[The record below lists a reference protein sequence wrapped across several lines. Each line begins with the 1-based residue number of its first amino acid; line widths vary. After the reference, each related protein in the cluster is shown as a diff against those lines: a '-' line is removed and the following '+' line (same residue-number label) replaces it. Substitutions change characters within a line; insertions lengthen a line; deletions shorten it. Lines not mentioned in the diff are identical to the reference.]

1 MREVNMKRTIAL
13 ALSFASVF
21 SVAFAQ
27 TPSSPPKPPQE
38 IAPEDVIRVTT
49 QLVQTDVVVAD
60 KNDKIIKDLKLE
72 DFELFDNGKKQ
83 ELKFLEFVGVEG
95 VDNERRSEGARS
107 SAPKYVE
114 PAGNTGVSARDLK
127 RVVAFVV
134 DDLTMQAVDLPA
146 VRKMML
152 DF

>member
-1 MREVNMKRTIAL
+1 MKRTIAL

-95 VDNERRSEGARS
+95 VDNAGGPQDDARFCKQQDERR
-107 SAPKYVE
+107 
-114 PAGNTGVSARDLK
+114 
-127 RVVAFVV
+127 
-134 DDLTMQAVDLPA
+134 
-146 VRKMML
+146 
-152 DF
+152 